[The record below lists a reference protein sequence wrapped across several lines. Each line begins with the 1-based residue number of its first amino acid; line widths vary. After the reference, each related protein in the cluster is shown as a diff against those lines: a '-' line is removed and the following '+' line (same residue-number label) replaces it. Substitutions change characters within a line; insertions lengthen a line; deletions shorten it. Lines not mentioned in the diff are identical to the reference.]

1 MTPTATANASAQTL
15 VLRYTQQIGELTHA
29 ARLYQR
35 TTRKHQLYKVLGAL
49 VIFLAAWLVLTRGPA
64 VGPALLVVLGAF
76 LWFDPVP
83 LLVIYGAFR
92 NSPAVREPYETVI
105 DERGTHITIGGNR
118 VNRTWD
124 KYLGF
129 LESDRVFVLVYGR
142 WGYTVI
148 PKRALADQAQVAAL
162 REMLRARIRG
172 AS

>member
-1 MTPTATANASAQTL
+1 AALHRGAGRHAARDRRAARRKRAGDPGCQWPDAGGGRQPARRPGADHPMTPTATANASAPTL

-83 LLVIYGAFR
+83 LLVIYGAF
-92 NSPAVREPYETVI
+92 
-105 DERGTHITIGGNR
+105 
-118 VNRTWD
+118 
-124 KYLGF
+124 
-129 LESDRVFVLVYGR
+129 
-142 WGYTVI
+142 
-148 PKRALADQAQVAAL
+148 
-162 REMLRARIRG
+162 
-172 AS
+172 